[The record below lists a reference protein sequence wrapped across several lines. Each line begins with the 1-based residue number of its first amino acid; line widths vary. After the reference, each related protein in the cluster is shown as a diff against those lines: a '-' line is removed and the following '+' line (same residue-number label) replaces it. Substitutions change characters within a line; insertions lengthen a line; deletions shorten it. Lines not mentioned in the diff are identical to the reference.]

1 MNSSNQTPLI
11 TILGPTASGKTRLA
25 VAVAQ
30 HLNGEIL
37 SADSRQVY
45 RGMDIGT
52 GKDLDEYGQTPYHL
66 IDICEAGERYNIYQF
81 QLDFWAAYEQIRK
94 RGHQAIMCGGSGLY
108 LDAVLKGYNLTAIPI
123 NPTRR
128 AELLPLSTDTL
139 RDIFLQKNSPFAA
152 KTDLASH
159 KRLIR
164 AIEIAEYAANHAV
177 DFQNFQPINSLIFGI
192 DLPRDLRRER
202 IATRLHKRLD
212 AGLIEEV
219 ETLLTQG
226 VSPETLVYY
235 GLEYKFVIEYLQQ
248 KQSKAYLTEHLTI
261 AIQQFAKRQMTY
273 FRKMERDGLHIHWI
287 DGKLPLAEQ
296 LEQITDGFRR

>member
-11 TILGPTASGKTRLA
+11 TILGATASGKTRLA
-25 VAVAQ
+25 VALAQ
-30 HLNGEIL
+30 QLNGEIL

-81 QLDFWAAYEQIRK
+81 QLDFWAAYEQIRT
-94 RGHQAIMCGGSGLY
+94 RGQQAIMCGGSGLY

-123 NPTRR
+123 SPARR
-128 AELLPLSTDTL
+128 AELQTLDIETL
-139 RDIFLQKNSPFAA
+139 RDIFTKTNSPFAA
-152 KTDLASH
+152 QTDWASH

-164 AIEIAEYAANHAV
+164 AIEIAEYTAKHNT
-177 DFQNFQPINSLIFGI
+177 DFQLFQPINAIIFGI
-192 DLPRDLRRER
+192 ELPRDERRAR
-202 IATRLHKRLD
+202 IATRLHKRLET
-212 AGLIEEV
+212 GLIQEV
-219 ETLLTQG
+219 QTLLAQG

-235 GLEYKFVIEYLQQ
+235 GLEYKFVMQYLQQ
-248 KQSKAYLTEHLTI
+248 KQSVAELTERLTI

-287 DGKLPLAEQ
+287 NGLLPLAEQ
-296 LEQITDGFRR
+296 LEQITTTL

>member
-1 MNSSNQTPLI
+1 MNSSNPTPLI

-30 HLNGEIL
+30 QLNGEIL

-52 GKDLDEYGQTPYHL
+52 GKDLEEYGQTPYHL

-81 QLDFWAAYEQIRK
+81 QLDFWAAYEQIHT

-164 AIEIAEYAANHAV
+164 AIEIAEYAANHTV

-287 DGKLPLAEQ
+287 DGQLPLAEQ
-296 LEQITDGFRR
+296 LEQITRQT